1 MSNPSRPSRTH
12 DCTAA
17 VGRDT
22 LKNDMNNA
30 NRLYRVSVCAGCL
43 IFATMTIASIA
54 TAQDAT
60 SQPATSQPSDSGGG
74 NAIIDVADKAAID
87 ASKGKEVVV
96 EGVVDTAAWSG
107 SGKVMRIEFKGNQ
120 QSKLHAV
127 VFASKKK
134 DFDEAY
140 SGDVAKTLTGARVR
154 VKGKLEDYQNRPE
167 IKISSTSQLT
177 ILEPGPSTPTTNPSG
192 G

>member
-1 MSNPSRPSRTH
+1 MSNPSRLSGTH

-17 VGRDT
+17 VGCDT
-22 LKNDMNNA
+22 LMIDMNLP
-30 NRLYRVSVCAGCL
+30 NRLYRVSVCGVCL
-43 IFATMTIASIA
+43 CLSTIVASIA
-54 TAQDAT
+54 TAEDAT
-60 SQPATSQPSDSGGG
+60 SQPATSQPADAGGG
-74 NAIIDVADKAAID
+74 SAIIDVADKAALE
-87 ASKGKEVVV
+87 ANKGKDVVV
-96 EGVVDTAAWSG
+96 EGVIDTAAWSS

-127 VFASKKK
+127 LFSSKKK

-140 SGDVAKTLTGARVR
+140 SGDVAKTLVGARVR

-177 ILEPGPSTPTTNPSG
+177 ILEPGPSTPTTSPSG

>member
-1 MSNPSRPSRTH
+1 MSNPSRPSGTH

-22 LKNDMNNA
+22 LVHDMTNA
-30 NRLYRVSVCAGCL
+30 NHFYRASLCAGRL
-43 IFATMTIASIA
+43 LLAATTIASIA
-54 TAQDAT
+54 SAQDAT

-74 NAIIDVADKAAID
+74 SAIIDVADKSAID
-87 ASKGKEVVV
+87 ANKGKEIVV
-96 EGVVDTAAWSG
+96 EGVIDTAAWSG

-177 ILEPGPSTPTTNPSG
+177 ILEPRPSTPTSNPSG

>member
-1 MSNPSRPSRTH
+1 MTIP
-12 DCTAA
+12 
-17 VGRDT
+17 
-22 LKNDMNNA
+22 
-30 NRLYRVSVCAGCL
+30 NRLYLALLCSLCL
-43 IFATMTIASIA
+43 IVTTGLASIA
-54 TAQDAT
+54 TAQNAT
-60 SQPATSQPSDSGGG
+60 SSQPAASQPSDGGG
-74 NAIIDVADKAAID
+74 GSIIDVADKSTIE
-87 ASKGKEVVV
+87 ASKGKDVVV
-96 EGVVDTAAWSG
+96 EGVIDTAAWSS

-127 VFASKKK
+127 LFSSKKK

-140 SGDVAKTLTGARVR
+140 SGDVAKTLVGARVR

-177 ILEPGPSTPTTNPSG
+177 ILEPGPSTPTTSPSG